1 MKSYRQ
7 NYEQLWTAST
17 KQDEQQHSIQ
27 IKFVSELQSHEMS
40 VLQIV
45 FTFFKHQSNTIVFKI
60 EKWFAQP
67 GGNYLHFLC
76 RVFKKDGC
84 CKLSVCGF
92 LLYYPYKYAHIHLI
106 GPILVQLDHENFQ
119 LLLSCDFKDLIL
131 SEFLFIQNC
140 SQNNNKV
147 IL

>member
-40 VLQIV
+40 SINYYCLSKIKNDLHNQEIITYILLTV
-45 FTFFKHQSNTIVFKI
+45 FMKN
-60 EKWFAQP
+60 
-67 GGNYLHFLC
+67 
-76 RVFKKDGC
+76 GC
-84 CKLSVCGF
+84 CKLSLCGF
-92 LLYYPYKYAHIHLI
+92 LLSHPHKYVHFHLI
-106 GPILVQLDHENFQ
+106 SQILVQLDHENFQ
-119 LLLSCDFKDLIL
+119 LLLSCNFKDLIL